1 MSGYFSGFSLNKI
14 TDSIATAAHKTQD
27 TLNNALANANVNLND
42 PQTRLSIKSRTRF
55 VQESLGTVSDI
66 SKLPPQ
72 YQFLEKKSDSLEK
85 VCKRILLVSKTFE
98 VEGYDYPPNL
108 TESISD
114 WWSLNKDGWFGSK
127 KSESS
132 TKKKGS
138 NHDDAFL
145 PRSFAQAISK
155 AAVDCECEFQNLE
168 HNEKAELKK
177 KKESIKTAQTTEA
190 QGADHNEED
199 EEYEDDEEDDE
210 DLSNLIKVFDS
221 WSTCYKN
228 IDEGKAEMDS
238 MMVKE
243 FNKKLE
249 TLINQDFK
257 KVHDLRKKVEESRLK
272 FDTMRYEIK
281 AKEAEL
287 EAKKA
292 EATGEAHSKDVSAK
306 DISAN
311 TTTSFD
317 ETPSTE
323 DEKPKSEGAEEESK
337 KEANEPTVDDVAD
350 RKEDL
355 KSNKVNDEP
364 PIEESEENKLLEKLE
379 DEFVSNTTAAVETM
393 EEITDSSEILGLI
406 KLFQNFQLV
415 YFRQCVQ
422 EVEANLKVLN
432 GLEI

>member
-1 MSGYFSGFSLNKI
+1 MSGYFSSFSLNKI
-14 TDSIATAAHKTQD
+14 TDSIATAAHKTHD

-55 VQESLGTVSDI
+55 VQESLGTISDI

-127 KSESS
+127 KSEI
-132 TKKKGS
+132 TNKKKGS

-155 AAVDCECEFQNLE
+155 AAVDCEFEFQNLE
-168 HNEKAELKK
+168 NDEKAELKK
-177 KKESIKTAQTTEA
+177 KRESTKNAQTTGA
-190 QGADHNEED
+190 QDEENEED
-199 EEYEDDEEDDE
+199 EDEEEEEDE

-228 IDEGKAEMDS
+228 IDEGKTEMDS

-249 TLINQDFK
+249 KLINQDFK
-257 KVHDLRKKVEESRLK
+257 RVHELRKKVEISRLK
-272 FDTMRYEIK
+272 FDTMRYEVK
-281 AKEAEL
+281 AKEAQLDAQKPGVTE
-287 EAKKA
+287 
-292 EATGEAHSKDVSAK
+292 EAHTKDVSA
-306 DISAN
+306 N
-311 TTTSFD
+311 TATSLN
-317 ETPSTE
+317 EIPSTV
-323 DEKPKSEGAEEESK
+323 DEKQKSNVNTEAESK
-337 KEANEPTVDDVAD
+337 KEANEQVAD
-350 RKEDL
+350 DAVVMKEDPKDDKKDDTPL
-355 KSNKVNDEP
+355 
-364 PIEESEENKLLEKLE
+364 EESEENKLLEKLE

-393 EEITDSSEILGLI
+393 EEIADSSEILGLI

-432 GLEI
+432 GLEN

>member
-199 EEYEDDEEDDE
+199 EEEDE

-272 FDTMRYEIK
+272 FDTMRYEVK

>member
-1 MSGYFSGFSLNKI
+1 MSGYFSGFSLNKL

-27 TLNNALANANVNLND
+27 TLNSALANANVNLND

-127 KSESS
+127 KSEHAS
-132 TKKKGS
+132 KKKDS
-138 NHDDAFL
+138 KHDDTFL

-155 AAVDCECEFQNLE
+155 AAVDCESEFQNLKQ
-168 HNEKAELKK
+168 NEKAELKQ
-177 KKESIKTAQTTEA
+177 KKESKKTAQETDE
-190 QGADHNEED
+190 QEEEEEGEED
-199 EEYEDDEEDDE
+199 EDEEEDE

-249 TLINQDFK
+249 KLITEDFK
-257 KVHDLRKKVEESRLK
+257 KVHELRKKVEESRLK
-272 FDTMRYEIK
+272 FDTMRYEGK
-281 AKEAEL
+281 SKEEQLRAQKDETSKEA
-287 EAKKA
+287 
-292 EATGEAHSKDVSAK
+292 DNN
-306 DISAN
+306 DNSAN
-311 TTTSFD
+311 STSLEEALTAENKKVNENDTKVF
-317 ETPSTE
+317 
-323 DEKPKSEGAEEESK
+323 EEEPEKVES
-337 KEANEPTVDDVAD
+337 EVAAPDDTATNENPKQQPTNQLSI
-350 RKEDL
+350 ED
-355 KSNKVNDEP
+355 
-364 PIEESEENKLLEKLE
+364 SEENKLLEKLE

-393 EEITDSSEILGLI
+393 EEITDSSEILGLV

-415 YFRQCVQ
+415 YFRQCAQ

-432 GLEI
+432 GMEN

>member
-66 SKLPPQ
+66 SKLPPV

-127 KSESS
+127 KSENS

-177 KKESIKTAQTTEA
+177 KKESIKTA
-190 QGADHNEED
+190 
-199 EEYEDDEEDDE
+199 
-210 DLSNLIKVFDS
+210 
-221 WSTCYKN
+221 
-228 IDEGKAEMDS
+228 
-238 MMVKE
+238 
-243 FNKKLE
+243 
-249 TLINQDFK
+249 
-257 KVHDLRKKVEESRLK
+257 
-272 FDTMRYEIK
+272 
-281 AKEAEL
+281 
-287 EAKKA
+287 
-292 EATGEAHSKDVSAK
+292 
-306 DISAN
+306 
-311 TTTSFD
+311 
-317 ETPSTE
+317 
-323 DEKPKSEGAEEESK
+323 
-337 KEANEPTVDDVAD
+337 
-350 RKEDL
+350 
-355 KSNKVNDEP
+355 
-364 PIEESEENKLLEKLE
+364 
-379 DEFVSNTTAAVETM
+379 
-393 EEITDSSEILGLI
+393 
-406 KLFQNFQLV
+406 
-415 YFRQCVQ
+415 
-422 EVEANLKVLN
+422 
-432 GLEI
+432 

>member
-27 TLNNALANANVNLND
+27 TLNSALANANVNLND

-72 YQFLEKKSDSLEK
+72 YQFLEKKSDSLEN

-127 KSESS
+127 KSESN

-138 NHDDAFL
+138 NHDDTFL

-155 AAVDCECEFQNLE
+155 AAVDCECEFQSLE
-168 HNEKAELKK
+168 QNEKAELKK
-177 KKESIKTAQTTEA
+177 KKGSKKTTETTEV
-190 QGADHNEED
+190 QDEDNEE
-199 EEYEDDEEDDE
+199 EDEEDDE
-210 DLSNLIKVFDS
+210 DLSSLIKVFDS

-238 MMVKE
+238 MMMKE

-249 TLINQDFK
+249 TLINQEFK
-257 KVHDLRKKVEESRLK
+257 KVHELRRKVEESRLK
-272 FDTMRYEIK
+272 FDTMRYEVK

-287 EAKKA
+287 ETQNYGAA
-292 EATGEAHSKDVSAK
+292 EEVRSKDVGAKDVSAT
-306 DISAN
+306 

-317 ETPSTE
+317 ETPSSG
-323 DEKPKSEGAEEESK
+323 DEKPTSGDTEDRSEE
-337 KEANEPTVDDVAD
+337 EANEYTANGATDT
-350 RKEDL
+350 KENS
-355 KSNKVNDEP
+355 KNNQNDESL
-364 PIEESEENKLLEKLE
+364 IEESEENKLLEKLE

-422 EVEANLKVLN
+422 EVEASLKVLS
-432 GLEI
+432 GLEN